1 MKLKTIQQLSNALN
15 DEITW
20 RKREII
26 ELRMQAAR
34 KDSMTH
40 KTILR
45 AGVAVLYSH
54 WEGFVKASSELLL
67 NYISNQKL
75 KNSELSEVYVVQSFK
90 SHLSTLADTKN
101 SGVALES
108 LRFILDKM
116 EESSSINHKNYV
128 NTESNLSSEVF
139 DRIASSIGV
148 DVSKYMHLYP
158 FIDESIVNKRN
169 YIAHGEFM
177 DVNLDEYKRISDRVF
192 DLIRQYK
199 DDIENIAVSK
209 SYARQVA

>member
-1 MKLKTIQQLSNALN
+1 MRIKTIHQFSAALN

-26 ELRMQAAR
+26 ELRMHAAK
-34 KDSMTH
+34 KDNVVN

-54 WEGFVKASSELLL
+54 WEGFIKASSELLL

-75 KNSELSEVYVVQSFK
+75 KNDELSDVYVIQSFK
-90 SHLSTLADTKN
+90 SHLSNLAETKN
-101 SGVALES
+101 ASIAVES
-108 LRFILDKM
+108 LRFILDEMNK
-116 EESSSINHKNYV
+116 SACIKYKNYV

-139 DRIASSIGV
+139 DRIAKSVGV
-148 DVSKYMHLYP
+148 DVNKYMHLYP

-169 YIAHGEFM
+169 YIAHGEYM
-177 DVNLDEYKRISDRVF
+177 DVNIDEYKRISDRVF
-192 DLIRQYK
+192 DLIRYYK
-199 DDIENIAVSK
+199 DDIENIAVRR
-209 SYARQVA
+209 SYAKGP

>member
-1 MKLKTIQQLSNALN
+1 MKIKTIHQLSAALN

-34 KDSMTH
+34 KGDVAH

-45 AGVAVLYSH
+45 AGVAILYSH
-54 WEGFVKASSELLL
+54 WEGFVKSSSEILL

-75 KNSELSEVYVVQSFK
+75 KNDELSEVYIIQSFK
-90 SHLSTLADTKN
+90 SHLSTLSDTK
-101 SGVALES
+101 SSIAAIES
-108 LRFILDKM
+108 LRFILNEMKR
-116 EESSSINHKNYV
+116 SSNISHKNYV
-128 NTESNLSSEVF
+128 NTEANLSSEVF
-139 DRIASSIGV
+139 DRIAKSVGV
-148 DVSKYMHLYP
+148 DVQKYMHLYP

-177 DVNLDEYKRISDRVF
+177 DVSLEEYTRISDRVF
-192 DLIRQYK
+192 DLIRSYK
-199 DDIENIAVSK
+199 DDIENIAVLK
-209 SYARQVA
+209 SYVKKVA

>member
-1 MKLKTIQQLSNALN
+1 MKIKSIYQLSAALN

-20 RKREII
+20 RQREII
-26 ELRMQAAR
+26 ELRMQASKKENLA
-34 KDSMTH
+34 H

-54 WEGFVKASSELLL
+54 WEGFVKASSEILL
-67 NYISNQKL
+67 NYISNQKI
-75 KNSELSEVYVVQSFK
+75 KNEELSDVYIVQSFK
-90 SHLSTLADTKN
+90 SHLSTLAETKN
-101 SGVALES
+101 SGVAVES
-108 LRFILDKM
+108 LRFIQNEMKNN
-116 EESSSINHKNYV
+116 SRINHKNYV

-139 DRIASSIGV
+139 DRIAKSIGI
-148 DVSKYMHLYP
+148 DVEKYMHLYP

-177 DVNLDEYKRISDRVF
+177 DVNFEEYKGISDRVF
-192 DLIRQYK
+192 ELIKSYK

-209 SYARQVA
+209 SYAKQVA